1 MEEQKLLGKET
12 KMEILKIIDQP
23 DGSAILDLEISEE
36 ENNMLIQYAVINILK
51 EYIES
56 NERKNK

>member
-1 MEEQKLLGKET
+1 
-12 KMEILKIIDQP
+12 MEILKIIDQP